1 MRVLERNVRVGRI
14 EIDLIAE
21 DSDDLVFIEV
31 RTRRGL
37 DDLAAETLVPGK
49 LQRMWRAAIGYCDQH
64 GIPPERIRIDA
75 VAIDLE
81 LDGTARRIEH
91 FRGLEIPEPPP
102 E

>member
-37 DDLAAETLVPGK
+37 ADVAAETLVPGK
-49 LQRMWRAAIGYCDQH
+49 LQRMWRAAIGYCDRH